1 MTELQRSAL
10 LALAACLLSVGC
22 VSTGGERGA
31 RDREIAAAD
40 LGRVPS
46 AELGIENDQPIG
58 IYLTEL
64 HGRMER
70 WFLLRSSGTPDSAR
84 IRDVLEV
91 EIQRFVQGREDE
103 LVFELAQ
110 GPVRNRVI
118 AAAGLGFST
127 SEVALGPLLAALD
140 DPELEVRR
148 QALLG
153 LGLLAD
159 PQAPTDELTTILR
172 MDSDAGARHN
182 ACYALFRMV
191 GQGAR
196 SPEIATA
203 FRLALLDAE
212 AAVRVQAARGLGVLV
227 DGAAVDDLAA
237 VLNDDVDLVSMAD
250 RGGGPDPARTG
261 GTSDGHG
268 LDRRRGRPQGSP
280 AARPRPP
287 RWHRSRQSPRG
298 LAALVPGPALT
309 DGIRTARA
317 GAKISACEHG

>member
-237 VLNDDVDLVSMAD
+237 VLNDDVDLVSMA
-250 RGGGPDPARTG
+250 
-261 GTSDGHG
+261 
-268 LDRRRGRPQGSP
+268 
-280 AARPRPP
+280 AARAL
-287 RWHRSRQSPRG
+287 RQIAEEDLTQRG
-298 LAALVPGPALT
+298 PV
-309 DGIRTARA
+309 ARA
-317 GAKISACEHG
+317 MVTAWIDAEGGRKDRLRRDLVRLAGTDHGNRPEDWQRWSLGLP